1 MSFDIKSWETLTQA
15 HGFGKYANKERT
27 EEKNHELS
35 LTKNEEEM
43 KKLLLENENQE
54 SKNSSGQL
62 FSTSN
67 EDE

>member
-15 HGFGKYANKERT
+15 HGFGKYANKERGT

-43 KKLLLENENQE
+43 QKLLLENENQE
-54 SKNSSGQL
+54 SKNSSG
-62 FSTSN
+62 
-67 EDE
+67 